1 LKTKN
6 IKTAIKPIA
15 VTENLENN
23 TLLIEKMNDLLIKK
37 TIAFF
42 EDSFRTEP
50 QKIVLSPGRINII
63 GEHIDYNDGYVLPA
77 AIDKIICFAF
87 EKSNSNTSKIIA
99 IDLDDSFEIEVADAM
114 ELTENVWT
122 NYIRGVINQLKIKGF
137 KFDGFNCVFS
147 SNIPVGSGL
156 SSSAALE
163 CGFLY
168 GINELFDLKIKP
180 VDIALMGQSAEHWV
194 GINCGIMDQF
204 SSVMGQENKVIK
216 IDCRT
221 LEYEYH
227 NADFNDYSL
236 ILFDSNV
243 KHSLMTSAYNERRQ
257 QCEEGIAIIKSN
269 FPEITSFRDC
279 NEQHVLGLQQ
289 VMSANVFK
297 RCLFVV
303 KEIKRVT
310 QACDALD
317 KGDIETLGK
326 LMFETH
332 QGLSVDYEV
341 SCAEL
346 DMIVDTLK
354 KEDAVV
360 GSRLM
365 GGGFG
370 GCTINLIKK
379 GHEERI
385 KQQLSAL
392 YLETFG
398 IELKIYDVKIGNGTS
413 LYIA

>member
-1 LKTKN
+1 MNEIL
-6 IKTAIKPIA
+6 IA
-15 VTENLENN
+15 
-23 TLLIEKMNDLLIKK
+23 K

-42 EDSFRTEP
+42 EKSFGSKP
-50 QKIVLSPGRINII
+50 QKTVLSPGRINII

-87 EKSNSNTSKIIA
+87 EKNNTNTSKIIA
-99 IDLDDSFEIEVADAM
+99 IDLDEEFEIDLTQEVKLNDK
-114 ELTENVWT
+114 VWT
-122 NYIRGVINQLKIKGF
+122 NYIRGVIHQLQLKGF
-137 KFDGFNCVFS
+137 QFEGVNCVFS
-147 SNIPVGSGL
+147 SDIPVGSGL

-163 CGFLY
+163 CGFLF
-168 GINELFDLKIKP
+168 GIKELFNLDIKP
-180 VDIALMGQSAEHWV
+180 VDIALMGQKAEHWV

-227 NADFNDYSL
+227 DANFTDYSL

-257 QCEEGIAIIKSN
+257 QCEEGIAILKEN
-269 FPEITSFRDC
+269 YPEITSFRDC
-279 NEQHVLGLQQ
+279 TEDQ
-289 VMSANVFK
+289 VMRLKDKMTNDVYK
-297 RCLFVV
+297 RSLFVV
-303 KEIKRVT
+303 KEIKRVSL
-310 QACDALD
+310 ACEALD
-317 KGDIETLGK
+317 NGDIPTLGK

-332 QGLSVDYEV
+332 EGLSVDYEV

-354 KEDAVV
+354 KEEAVV

-379 GHEERI
+379 GEEERI
-385 KQQLSAL
+385 KKQLSAL
-392 YLETFG
+392 YMEIFG
-398 IELKIYDVKIGNGTS
+398 IELKIYDVKISNGTS
-413 LYIA
+413 LYTAK

>member
-1 LKTKN
+1 
-6 IKTAIKPIA
+6 
-15 VTENLENN
+15 
-23 TLLIEKMNDLLIKK
+23 MNDLLIKK
-37 TIAFF
+37 TTAFF
-42 EDSFRTEP
+42 QETFGNAPE
-50 QKIVLSPGRINII
+50 KIVLSPGRINII

-87 EKSNSNTSKIIA
+87 EKSSSNVSRIIA
-99 IDLDDSFEIEVADAM
+99 IDLDDEFEIDVASSM
-114 ELTENVWT
+114 ELTDDVWT
-122 NYIRGVINQLKIKGF
+122 NYIRGVVNQLKLKGF
-137 KFDGFNCVFS
+137 EFEGFNCVFS

-163 CGFLY
+163 CGFLF
-168 GINELFDLKIKP
+168 GLNELFNLNVKP

-204 SSVMGQENKVIK
+204 SSVMGLENKVIK
-216 IDCRT
+216 IDCKT

-227 NADFNDYSL
+227 TADFNDYSL

-257 QCEEGIAIIKSN
+257 QCEEGIEIIKSN

-279 NEQHVLGLQQ
+279 NEGHVLGLQN

-303 KEIKRVT
+303 KEINRVKL
-310 QACDALD
+310 ACEALD
-317 KGDIETLGK
+317 NGKIEVLGK

-332 QGLSVDYEV
+332 EGLSKDYEV

-354 KEDAVV
+354 KEEAVV

-385 KQQLSAL
+385 KKELSAL
-392 YLETFG
+392 YFDTFG

-413 LYIA
+413 LYNNN

>member
-1 LKTKN
+1 
-6 IKTAIKPIA
+6 
-15 VTENLENN
+15 
-23 TLLIEKMNDLLIKK
+23 MNDLLIKK
-37 TIAFF
+37 TTAFF
-42 EDSFRTEP
+42 QETFGNAPE
-50 QKIVLSPGRINII
+50 KIVLSPGRINII

-87 EKSNSNTSKIIA
+87 EKSNSNVSRIIA
-99 IDLDDSFEIEVADAM
+99 IDLDDEFEIDVASSM
-114 ELTENVWT
+114 ELTDNVWT
-122 NYIRGVINQLKIKGF
+122 NYIRGVVNQLKLKGF
-137 KFDGFNCVFS
+137 EFEGFNCVFS

-163 CGFLY
+163 CGFLF
-168 GINELFDLKIKP
+168 GLNELFNLNIKP

-204 SSVMGQENKVIK
+204 SSVMGLENKVIK
-216 IDCRT
+216 IDCKT

-227 NADFNDYSL
+227 TADFNDYSL

-279 NEQHVLGLQQ
+279 NEQHVLGLQN
-289 VMSANVFK
+289 VMSASVFK

-303 KEIKRVT
+303 KEIKRVKL
-310 QACDALD
+310 ACEALD
-317 KGDIETLGK
+317 NGKIEVLGK

-332 QGLSVDYEV
+332 EGLSKDYEV

-354 KEDAVV
+354 KEEAVV

-385 KQQLSAL
+385 KKELSAL
-392 YLETFG
+392 YFDTFG

-413 LYIA
+413 LYNNN

>member
-1 LKTKN
+1 MN
-6 IKTAIKPIA
+6 AI
-15 VTENLENN
+15 
-23 TLLIEKMNDLLIKK
+23 LIKNTSRFFQETFGTTAEK
-37 TIAFF
+37 T
-42 EDSFRTEP
+42 
-50 QKIVLSPGRINII
+50 VLSPGRINII

-87 EKSNSNTSKIIA
+87 EKNNSNQSRIIA
-99 IDLDDSFEIEVADAM
+99 IDLNDEFEINLADPI
-114 ELTENVWT
+114 ELTDNMWT
-122 NYIRGVINQLKIKGF
+122 NYLRGVLKQLKLKGF
-137 KFDGFNCVFS
+137 KVEGFNCVFS
-147 SNIPVGSGL
+147 STIPVGSGL

-163 CGFLY
+163 CGFLF
-168 GINELFDLKIKP
+168 GLNELFNLNIKP

-204 SSVMGQENKVIK
+204 SSVMGLENKVIK

-243 KHSLMTSAYNERRQ
+243 KHTLMTSAYNERRE
-257 QCEEGIAIIKSN
+257 QCEEGIAVVTNN
-269 FPEITSFRDC
+269 FPEITSFRNC
-279 NEQHVLGLQQ
+279 TEQHIIELKD
-289 VMSANVFK
+289 VMSAAVYK
-297 RCLFVV
+297 RSLYVV
-303 KEIKRVT
+303 KEINRVIL
-310 QACDALD
+310 ACDALD

-332 QGLSVDYEV
+332 EGLSTDYEV

-354 KEDAVV
+354 KEEAVI

-379 GHEERI
+379 GHEDRI
-385 KQQLSAL
+385 KKQLSAL
-392 YLETFG
+392 YFETFG

-413 LYIA
+413 LYKNN

>member
-1 LKTKN
+1 MN
-6 IKTAIKPIA
+6 AI
-15 VTENLENN
+15 
-23 TLLIEKMNDLLIKK
+23 LIKNTSRFFQETFGTTAEK
-37 TIAFF
+37 T
-42 EDSFRTEP
+42 
-50 QKIVLSPGRINII
+50 VLSPGRINII

-87 EKSNSNTSKIIA
+87 EKNNSNQSRIIA
-99 IDLDDSFEIEVADAM
+99 IDLNDEFEINLADPI
-114 ELTENVWT
+114 ELTDNMWT
-122 NYIRGVINQLKIKGF
+122 NYLRGVLKQLKLKGF
-137 KFDGFNCVFS
+137 KVEGFNCVFS
-147 SNIPVGSGL
+147 STIPVGSGL

-163 CGFLY
+163 CGFLF
-168 GINELFDLKIKP
+168 GLNELFNLNIKP

-204 SSVMGQENKVIK
+204 SSVMGLENKVIK

-236 ILFDSNV
+236 ILFESNV
-243 KHSLMTSAYNERRQ
+243 KHTLMTSAYNERRE
-257 QCEEGIAIIKSN
+257 QCEEGIAIVTNN
-269 FPEITSFRDC
+269 FPEITSFRNC
-279 NEQHVLGLQQ
+279 TEQHIIELKD
-289 VMSANVFK
+289 VMSAAVYK
-297 RCLFVV
+297 RSLYVV
-303 KEIKRVT
+303 KEINRVIL
-310 QACDALD
+310 ACDALD

-332 QGLSVDYEV
+332 EGLSTDYEV

-354 KEDAVV
+354 KEEAVI

-379 GHEERI
+379 GHEDRI
-385 KQQLSAL
+385 KKQLSAL
-392 YLETFG
+392 YFETFG

-413 LYIA
+413 LYKNN